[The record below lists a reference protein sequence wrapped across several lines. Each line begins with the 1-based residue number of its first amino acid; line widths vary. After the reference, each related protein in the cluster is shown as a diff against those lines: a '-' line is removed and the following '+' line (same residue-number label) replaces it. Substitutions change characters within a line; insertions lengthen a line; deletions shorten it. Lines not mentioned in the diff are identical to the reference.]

1 MLGPMAPVVLNN
13 TVLRDGHQ
21 SLAAT
26 RMTTAQMLP
35 AAGPLDALGFGAL
48 ETWGGA
54 TIDAALRFLHEHP
67 FERLT
72 RLKAAAPR
80 TPQMMLLRGQNL
92 VQYTSFPDDVVE
104 AFVACT
110 ARRGLDVFRVFDAL
124 NDTRNLRTA
133 IRAVKSAG
141 RHAQGVICYTTSP
154 VHTLASLVAV
164 ADELVGLGVDSLCLK
179 DMAGLLTP
187 HAAHELVRALRRR
200 HACPL
205 VVHSHDTAGLAVASY
220 LAAIDAGA
228 DAIETSIAPFAN
240 GTGQPDT
247 VRMLAALAGH
257 PRAPSLDAALLLTLR
272 RHFEQVAS
280 ELAAFMSPAN
290 ERVDC
295 DALTFQ
301 VPGGMLS
308 NFRTQLAE
316 QHLGHRFHE
325 VMLEVPVVRAALG
338 WIPLVTPTSQIV
350 GTQAVLNVKF
360 GRWRNLAPATVEVAL
375 GRYGRPPG
383 PVDPDL
389 LALARRQADREPL
402 AGRPADELAPRMP
415 ALRAELAEEQQP
427 HALVGA
433 VEALREF
440 LGGEVERLP
449 GGEHG
454 ACRVDQL
461 AALGRSDALEAA
473 GARELRGMIGGE
485 TRERRAV
492 DLDAGPSVVMH
503 PVRAQ
508 PCAAPALQRLRR
520 NADLARQLV
529 GRERAALALAGHHR
543 QPRRQVE
550 HERDEVGAQRASA
563 HDLARG
569 RGDLEPDDARERI
582 AERVLGT
589 RVDRRDQ
596 RLGGEHLPARGV
608 VRRVDRLRRQRLD
621 GREAVARA
629 AWHVGQSVREP
640 ADARAVYGLVRSLP
654 PVIVARCRDRG
665 QFVRTLWSRGRGEP
679 RSDASK
685 SLFADAGERLP
696 HPWVFAAGAQP
707 AAELS
712 RVGSQVASDG
722 PRTRPSASVESTFAV
737 IEVVRAMRGLSRVSS
752 S

>member
-389 LALARRQADREPL
+389 LALARRQAGREPL

-415 ALRAELAEEQQP
+415 ALRAELAAKGFAPSEELAVLWAMFP
-427 HALVGA
+427 RETEALLRPGAPPPPPAPAPAIHVTPPPRPAPAPAPGASAARHLRVTVAGRVYEVQVEPAGEADGPAAGSVPGPAAPLPWTRLAPAPAPSGCGEPVPSPLAGRLVSIDVAVGA
-433 VEALREF
+433 AVTEGTQLATIEALKMNTF
-440 LGGEVERLP
+440 LFSPRAG
-449 GGEHG
+449 
-454 ACRVDQL
+454 RV
-461 AALGRSDALEAA
+461 AE
-473 GARELRGMIGGE
+473 I
-485 TRERRAV
+485 
-492 DLDAGPSVVMH
+492 
-503 PVRAQ
+503 RAQ
-508 PCAAPALQRLRR
+508 PGE
-520 NADLARQLV
+520 D
-529 GRERAALALAGHHR
+529 
-543 QPRRQVE
+543 VE
-550 HERDEVGAQRASA
+550 EGSV
-563 HDLARG
+563 LLI
-569 RGDLEPDDARERI
+569 LE
-582 AERVLGT
+582 
-589 RVDRRDQ
+589 
-596 RLGGEHLPARGV
+596 
-608 VRRVDRLRRQRLD
+608 
-621 GREAVARA
+621 
-629 AWHVGQSVREP
+629 
-640 ADARAVYGLVRSLP
+640 
-654 PVIVARCRDRG
+654 
-665 QFVRTLWSRGRGEP
+665 
-679 RSDASK
+679 
-685 SLFADAGERLP
+685 
-696 HPWVFAAGAQP
+696 
-707 AAELS
+707 
-712 RVGSQVASDG
+712 
-722 PRTRPSASVESTFAV
+722 
-737 IEVVRAMRGLSRVSS
+737 
-752 S
+752 